1 MEKNIIDV
9 LARRASVRAYDK
21 ERPLP
26 QGVIEK
32 LLTAAMQAPTTG
44 NMQLYSVIITDSTD
58 GKERLKQ
65 LHFGQPMAAD
75 CAALLTFC
83 ADVHRFGRWCAAR
96 KAQSG
101 LDNGGGMLMAMED
114 AVIFAQQ
121 FVTLAEAEG
130 LGTCYLGTVP
140 YNIEAFA
147 KELNLPSGVMP
158 LFSVAVGYPAGE
170 RPAPSDRLP
179 LEAVM
184 HHEKYRRPAA
194 DDIDAWYSAKEAL
207 PESVRFIAEN
217 GKETLAQVYADVRY
231 PRAQNEKIAAD
242 LVPFFFC

>member
-1 MEKNIIDV
+1 MKTSTEQLRN
-9 LARRASVRAYDK
+9 RSSVRAYDCGRHMPPGLL
-21 ERPLP
+21 E
-26 QGVIEK
+26 E

-44 NMQLYSVIITDSTD
+44 NMQLYSVIVTDD
-58 GKERLKQ
+58 AEGKERLRK
-65 LHFGQPMAAD
+65 LHFGQPMASE
-75 CAALLTFC
+75 CEVLLTFC

-96 KAQSG
+96 KAVSG

-121 FVTLAEAEG
+121 FVTLAEAQG

-147 KELNLPSGVMP
+147 RELKLPKGVMP
-158 LFSVAVGYPAGE
+158 LFSISVGYPAGD

-184 HHEKYRRPAA
+184 HRGSYRRPGAA
-194 DDIDAWYSAKEAL
+194 DIDAWYSAKEAL
-207 PESVRFIAEN
+207 PESERFIAEN
-217 GKETLAQVYADVRY
+217 SKETLAQVYAEVRY
-231 PRAQNEKIAAD
+231 PREQNEKIAAD
-242 LVPFFFC
+242 MVPFFFC